1 MRMYGIDCNPY
12 AFARFQDFF
21 HFPSLF
27 RSLARSLVD
36 SGSLDVRSTGYYVSV
51 SHGSSHFSAAPIAAV
66 DHSESERAKSGSK
79 GCKGERERYIG
90 EGGREGCFQQ
100 TTMLSVLFLLPQ
112 FIFLACSELVINDF
126 TEETKLD
133 DLTPLANLFT
143 FDQQQT

>member
-1 MRMYGIDCNPY
+1 MRMYGIDCIPY

-51 SHGSSHFSAAPIAAV
+51 SHGSSHFSAAPIA
-66 DHSESERAKSGSK
+66 HSERAKSGSK

-100 TTMLSVLFLLPQ
+100 TTMLFVLFLLPR
-112 FIFLACSELVINDF
+112 FIFLACSELVIYDF

-143 FDQQQT
+143 FDQEQT